1 MWVYLKESFLTATDK
16 MSKIMT
22 NYLFQKCVE
31 IHHKYY
37 IVSYP
42 YGMKWYKIILPR
54 VRNPCMID
62 KVETIVGSEIID
74 VTNVIFDYMG
84 PCYNFHGQK
93 ITPQILGYSNLRFT
107 FLDDTIETFQEQAE
121 IIFQL

>member
-1 MWVYLKESFLTATDK
+1 MWVYLKESFFTATDK
-16 MSKIMT
+16 MSKMMT

-54 VRNPCMID
+54 VREPCLID
-62 KVETIVGSEIID
+62 KVETVID
-74 VTNVIFDYMG
+74 NVAVDVSKNIFDYLG
-84 PCYNFHGQK
+84 PCFNFHGQEM
-93 ITPQILGYSNLRFT
+93 TPEILGYTNLTFT
-107 FLDDTIETFQEQAE
+107 FIDETTKTFENNQEIE
-121 IIFQL
+121 L